1 MKNET
6 YTGLSEALQALKTR
20 YVQLPEEGIDQQT
33 PEPLACL
40 IRACEAV
47 LQEEQIRRDRQLRE
61 VRKARRDGIIG
72 RPVTPCREDFL
83 KLTYLHDKKNGDS
96 NGSDENGYR
105 SCHFMQNEKEISG
118 GRGMEDI
125 RKLIVFLIINISAFL
140 CYLLG
145 KENRRKIEDGH
156 EEE

>member
-1 MKNET
+1 MKSET
-6 YTGLSEALQALKTR
+6 STGLSEALQAVKTR

-33 PEPLACL
+33 PEPFACL

-83 KLTYLHDKKNGDS
+83 KLTYLHDKKMVTAMEAAEQLYIGKTTFLDMKCR
-96 NGSDENGYR
+96 YW
-105 SCHFMQNEKEISG
+105 KEIEQWKRRRDIGAAISC
-118 GRGMEDI
+118 RTKRRYQEDE
-125 RKLIVFLIINISAFL
+125 
-140 CYLLG
+140 G
-145 KENRRKIEDGH
+145 WKI
-156 EEE
+156 

>member
-33 PEPLACL
+33 PEPFACL

-83 KLTYLHDKKNGDS
+83 KLTYLHDKKW
-96 NGSDENGYR
+96 
-105 SCHFMQNEKEISG
+105 
-118 GRGMEDI
+118 
-125 RKLIVFLIINISAFL
+125 
-140 CYLLG
+140 
-145 KENRRKIEDGH
+145 
-156 EEE
+156 

>member
-1 MKNET
+1 MKLVERSKVSSDEVIHISVFSDKTIVRRDHMENET

-33 PEPLACL
+33 PEPFACL

-83 KLTYLHDKKNGDS
+83 KLTYLHDKKMVTAMEATRMDIGVAIS
-96 NGSDENGYR
+96 CRTKRRYQEDEGW
-105 SCHFMQNEKEISG
+105 
-118 GRGMEDI
+118 
-125 RKLIVFLIINISAFL
+125 
-140 CYLLG
+140 
-145 KENRRKIEDGH
+145 KI
-156 EEE
+156 